1 MALRFVSGLL
11 TLSEKLRSQDSLR
24 FLSRVALFSFRLR
37 RIGDSVNVIQT
48 IINIGTHGSWI
59 EILSAD
65 GILVSKKVLEE
76 DNGI

>member
-1 MALRFVSGLL
+1 MALRFISGLL

-24 FLSRVALFSFRLR
+24 FLSLVALFSFRLR